1 MRKVLL
7 IVFIIVTT
15 SFALFSQTVLL
26 SGKVVDAENN
36 EGLFGVNITI
46 NHAEELLANKQ
57 QLGTSTDFD
66 GNYKIALYPGDYIVK
81 FAFIGFEEVTK
92 EVELL
97 VGKP

>member
-57 QLGTSTDFD
+57 QLGLQQILTAIIKLH
-66 GNYKIALYPGDYIVK
+66 YIRRLYC
-81 FAFIGFEEVTK
+81 
-92 EVELL
+92 
-97 VGKP
+97 